1 MKKIVLLFATLL
13 LSATSM
19 AQVVITEPVLSEPQ
33 SAEAQPAAPRLTIKE
48 RLARPAQVDSL
59 TVVNETVVVQENGDA
74 AAIVS
79 GNLNQEPKAIG
90 GYRIVIF
97 MNNSQSA
104 RRDAVAAQES
114 FSQLFPEEQ
123 SYLSYENPYF
133 KVTVGNCTSQDEAII
148 LLGRLRGTFPKA
160 FIVRENIAIGEF
172 AR

>member
-33 SAEAQPAAPRLTIKE
+33 PVAPRLTIKE

-59 TVVNETVVVQENGDA
+59 TVVNETVVVQESGDA